1 MRFFDGFHR
10 VRDFYALAGPLRF
23 WYLSLGVLVV
33 IFSLSGFT
41 FGYLGKLGGPKTMVL
56 AATENV
62 SLTICGIALRYST
75 PETDTNLAFSR
86 LFGLCQPLSFALRYM
101 L

>member
-1 MRFFDGFHR
+1 MRWPGRCAFGTCRWACWSSYFR
-10 VRDFYALAGPLRF
+10 CR
-23 WYLSLGVLVV
+23 
-33 IFSLSGFT
+33 GFT